1 MDQKVLVCPPPPT
14 YPPSPSAQDSP
25 PGVFLG
31 LYIMIYMYYTL
42 YITSTGS
49 AYNPGYLILIG
60 ATAHSPTLNYQPPT
74 ASSTGIITSLTLYI
88 MYLRSR
94 AYHILISI
102 LDPILKHPLL
112 LPPAPNCMH
121 VHQFCI
127 DYSETCFL
135 VLSIVHLHSLYN
147 I

>member
-25 PGVFLG
+25 PGVFLE
-31 LYIMIYMYYTL
+31 LYIMIYMYYTP

-74 ASSTGIITSLTLYI
+74 AFSTGIMTSLTLYI
-88 MYLRSR
+88 MYL
-94 AYHILISI
+94 
-102 LDPILKHPLL
+102 
-112 LPPAPNCMH
+112 
-121 VHQFCI
+121 
-127 DYSETCFL
+127 
-135 VLSIVHLHSLYN
+135 
-147 I
+147 